1 MINKYYEIIWFLKKI
16 YYKIFLREIR
26 LTGKLRNPYREYL
39 FQELKE
45 KYGKDYFA
53 NKRILEVGPKDGED
67 TLRLDSLSPA
77 KLILNDLEEIQQ
89 ENHPVN
95 TFYKNN
101 LLPNLEKVVSDYEF
115 IFGNINYL
123 EYDEIQK
130 LGKFDLIWFT
140 GVIYHVPEQLRLI
153 KKLYNMMNENGVLVL
168 ETSTTRNQ
176 KIANHEAIEI
186 VNNGAYFFPSRKGI
200 VRLLE
205 LAGFVNISK
214 SNCYDKENFN
224 KKNIRLALFAEK
236 NIKDNEIYHR
246 EKYIFGEA
254 T

>member
-1 MINKYYEIIWFLKKI
+1 MSET
-16 YYKIFLREIR
+16 R

-45 KYGKDYFA
+45 KYGKDYFE

-67 TLRLDSLSPA
+67 TLRLDSLSPS

-123 EYDEIQK
+123 EKDEMKK

-140 GVIYHVPEQLRLI
+140 GVIYHVP
-153 KKLYNMMNENGVLVL
+153 
-168 ETSTTRNQ
+168 
-176 KIANHEAIEI
+176 
-186 VNNGAYFFPSRKGI
+186 
-200 VRLLE
+200 
-205 LAGFVNISK
+205 
-214 SNCYDKENFN
+214 
-224 KKNIRLALFAEK
+224 
-236 NIKDNEIYHR
+236 
-246 EKYIFGEA
+246 
-254 T
+254 